1 MDSSLTGL
9 LGLARR
15 AGKAE
20 LGEESILSA
29 ALAHKARLVL
39 IAADAAPGTTQR
51 LERAAE
57 TGNAVC
63 FRTDMTKAELGSCF
77 GRASCAAVALTDVGL
92 AAAAVEK
99 LSQADPQRYGEASAK
114 LKSKAEKT
122 VRRRREKQRRLK
134 AAKAGKPWAA
144 PSSKEAEDRFVGTP
158 NIQQ

>member
-1 MDSSLTGL
+1 MDSALSGL

-20 LGEESILSA
+20 LGEESILAA
-29 ALAHKARLVL
+29 ALAHKARLIL
-39 IAADAAPGTTQR
+39 IAADAAGGTAQR

-57 TGNAVC
+57 SGNAVC
-63 FRTDMTKAELGSCF
+63 FRTDMTKTELGSCF

-99 LSQADPQRYGEASAK
+99 LSQADPQRYGEASEK

-122 VRRRREKQRRLK
+122 VRRRREKQRRIK

-144 PSSKEAEDRFVGTP
+144 PKEK
-158 NIQQ
+158 QQ

>member
-1 MDSSLTGL
+1 MDNALSGL

-39 IAADAAPGTTQR
+39 IAADAAENTAQR

-63 FRTDMTKAELGSCF
+63 FRVDMTKNELGGCF

-114 LKSKAEKT
+114 LTHKAEKT
-122 VRRRREKQRRLK
+122 VRRRKEKQQRIK
-134 AAKAGKPWAA
+134 SAKAGKPWAA
-144 PSSKEAEDRFVGTP
+144 PPRQK
-158 NIQQ
+158 

>member
-39 IAADAAPGTTQR
+39 IAADAAENTVQR

-63 FRTDMTKAELGSCF
+63 FQVDLTKAELGSCF

-99 LSQADPQRYGEASAK
+99 LSQADPRRYGEASEK
-114 LKSKAEKT
+114 LAHKAEKT
-122 VRRRREKQRRLK
+122 VRRRREKQRRIK
-134 AAKAGKPWAA
+134 SAKAGKPWAA
-144 PSSKEAEDRFVGTP
+144 PPKEK
-158 NIQQ
+158 QQ

>member
-1 MDSSLTGL
+1 MDSALTGL

-29 ALAHKARLVL
+29 ALQHKARLIL
-39 IAADAAPGTTQR
+39 IAADAAEGTAHR

-57 TGNAVC
+57 EGNAVC
-63 FRTDMTKAELGSCF
+63 FRVEPTKAELGGCF

-99 LSQADPQRYGEASAK
+99 LSQADPQRYGEASEK
-114 LKSKAEKT
+114 LKGKAEKT
-122 VRRRREKQRRLK
+122 VRRRREKQRRIK

-144 PSSKEAEDRFVGTP
+144 PPRQK
-158 NIQQ
+158 

>member
-1 MDSSLTGL
+1 MDSALSGL

-20 LGEESILSA
+20 LGEESILAA
-29 ALAHKARLVL
+29 ALAHKARLIL
-39 IAADAAPGTTQR
+39 IAADAAENTAQR
-51 LERAAE
+51 LERSAE
-57 TGNAVC
+57 SGNAVC

-99 LSQADPQRYGEASAK
+99 LSQADPRRYGEASET

-134 AAKAGKPWAA
+134 AAKAGKPWVV
-144 PSSKEAEDRFVGTP
+144 PPKEK
-158 NIQQ
+158 